1 MLIKNT
7 SNQNTPKVVGIGPY
21 WIEPGQE
28 RMIPDSILYVDE
40 TDDFGNKTGK
50 KIILPAVAVQ
60 KRMGLIDYREES
72 PAVKAEE
79 KPEAKQEEQSS
90 DGTPAGDDGTGET
103 EGKKQ
108 EEEKAKTGGRK
119 GKKAAAAE

>member
-50 KIILPAVAVQ
+50 KI
-60 KRMGLIDYREES
+60 KTDEGE
-72 PAVKAEE
+72 
-79 KPEAKQEEQSS
+79 KQE
-90 DGTPAGDDGTGET
+90 
-103 EGKKQ
+103 K
-108 EEEKAKTGGRK
+108 EKAKTGGKK
-119 GKKAAAAE
+119 GKRAAAAE